1 MTVVDITKLMTWH
14 DNVEVAV
21 EVDDDEE
28 VDDLEDEEEPSSP
41 PSPSA
46 HCVAFSPVS
55 SA

>member
-1 MTVVDITKLMTWH
+1 MTWH

-21 EVDDDEE
+21 EVGDDEE
-28 VDDLEDEEEPSSP
+28 VDEDEEEPSSP

-46 HCVAFSPVS
+46 RCVAFSPLS

>member
-21 EVDDDEE
+21 EVDYDEE
-28 VDDLEDEEEPSSP
+28 VDEDEEEPSSP

-46 HCVAFSPVS
+46 RCVAFSPVS